1 MIESGAYNYINVLGK
16 AADASW
22 TRNTL
27 ISNNIANVDTPN
39 YKRKD
44 LEFED
49 YLQEEMAGGD
59 SLDEEVANADLDTLN
74 GTTYVD
80 HATSSYRLDGNNV
93 DIDTENTY
101 LAENQ
106 LKYYTVLNSI
116 SQEFSRLNMVVKS
129 NV

>member
-49 YLQEEMAGGD
+49 YLQEEMSGGD

-80 HATSSYRLDGNNV
+80 HATSRYRLDGNNV